1 MKMFDV
7 NLQFTFNRDITREQ
21 FEEWFKFAIDW
32 GSCSGDNPLIETE
45 LGDAV
50 STYNITEW

>member
-7 NLQFTFNRDITREQ
+7 NLQFTFNRDITKEQ

>member
-1 MKMFDV
+1 MKIFDV
-7 NLQFTFNRDITREQ
+7 DLHFSFNRDITKEQ

-32 GSCSGDNPLIETE
+32 DSCSGDNPLIETE
-45 LGDAV
+45 LGDAI